1 MQNLPEMLWKS
12 PYEDTALN
20 MVLSSGFS
28 SSVSVTFKSVF
39 FLCWQEV
46 SLPPAA
52 VWRRGRL
59 ALWKAG
65 CLHTYFSAGREA
77 PARDPALGNPQDAA
91 AAGRSVPHSGG
102 GQQSAGPR
110 GSGGG
115 RRDGGREGA
124 TEGGGGEGERCGIWW
139 KRERPYGVMC
149 RQMNGCIQS
158 QVCVCVCALHISA
171 HICFRC
177 MHWLHVS
184 LIGLGIKNL
193 IRTRSFF
200 NEIALRESF

>member
-12 PYEDTALN
+12 PYEDRALN

-139 KRERPYGVMC
+139 KRERPYGVIC
-149 RQMNGCIQS
+149 RQMNDAFKARC
-158 QVCVCVCALHISA
+158 VCVCVCVLHISA

-193 IRTRSFF
+193 IRTSSFF
-200 NEIALRESF
+200 LKK